1 VDISKKRDTMKRDI
15 NSKRI
20 GLLIVFGGI
29 FIPIIAFLIWDEVYD
44 PQADLYYNVQKSK
57 LVFRKRIVKDKDS
70 INNENLSSKEE
81 YQEYKR
87 YIQREISIHFK
98 YIAAIGLII
107 VFLGIAVMFTE
118 EFERL

>member
-1 VDISKKRDTMKRDI
+1 MKRDI

-29 FIPIIAFLIWDEVYD
+29 FIPIIAFLIWDEAYD